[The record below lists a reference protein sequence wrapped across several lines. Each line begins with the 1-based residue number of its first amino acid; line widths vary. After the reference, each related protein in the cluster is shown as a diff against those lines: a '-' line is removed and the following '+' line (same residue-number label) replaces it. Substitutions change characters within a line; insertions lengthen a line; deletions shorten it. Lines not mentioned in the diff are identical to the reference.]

1 VAALLAHLLLP
12 PLVPALLWWTATL
25 VLAFLNILCALTLV
39 ALFTSWPVP
48 VRNANPARVSRRHAV
63 LTLCLVAWSLLLLAS
78 AFPSDPA
85 AFLGDARAAG
95 LSLALLYLVQ
105 GWLSQPEKS
114 PLLDELAELRRGIL
128 LDGLDPAAAARQLR
142 LLVQGADIE
151 EMARPHVLACLR
163 AIATAEGE
171 VRRCTEELKAFCDL
185 LGREVC
191 PLRAP
196 EQSMGV
202 TVFESQKRRLAAAAE
217 ARRAAVLAYGEMKV
231 RLARLG
237 KLRPAESRV
246 VEQMDAYIIERDSGI
261 DALEGQRQAL
271 AQDVA
276 RTLAARALPSSP
288 QPAAKS

>member
-1 VAALLAHLLLP
+1 
-12 PLVPALLWWTATL
+12 
-25 VLAFLNILCALTLV
+25 
-39 ALFTSWPVP
+39 
-48 VRNANPARVSRRHAV
+48 
-63 LTLCLVAWSLLLLAS
+63 
-78 AFPSDPA
+78 
-85 AFLGDARAAG
+85 
-95 LSLALLYLVQ
+95 
-105 GWLSQPEKS
+105 
-114 PLLDELAELRRGIL
+114 
-128 LDGLDPAAAARQLR
+128 
-142 LLVQGADIE
+142 
-151 EMARPHVLACLR
+151 
-163 AIATAEGE
+163 
-171 VRRCTEELKAFCDL
+171 
-185 LGREVC
+185 
-191 PLRAP
+191 
-196 EQSMGV
+196 MGV